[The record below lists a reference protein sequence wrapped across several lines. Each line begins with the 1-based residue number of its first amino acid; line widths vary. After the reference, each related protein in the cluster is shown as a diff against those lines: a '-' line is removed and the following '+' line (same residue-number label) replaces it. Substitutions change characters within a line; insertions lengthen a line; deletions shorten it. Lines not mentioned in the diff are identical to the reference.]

1 MKNII
6 ISLLKYY
13 IFWIFYFLLFKVFF
27 LLFNFS
33 QTKLLGWEDLVGIF
47 FHGIRMDLSSAG
59 YLTILP
65 GILFALTSFIKP
77 QIIRNIISGY
87 TFLILIA
94 ITFLGILD
102 TILYPSW
109 GTRLNAQIL
118 PYLAN
123 PKGMIDCVSI
133 WELIA
138 IMAFQVVIVT
148 TSIWLFSRFI
158 SRKLKS
164 TKKPSWIIIPL
175 LLLMTGSLILPIRGG
190 TGTSPLNFSSVYFS
204 QNLFANHS
212 AYNFFWSFNY
222 GLTHNEMK
230 ENPLK
235 YFQEELCKKNID
247 GIYLLNQEKP
257 QVVINRKNS
266 KPVNVVL
273 IILESFSNNIIGKLD
288 GKTGFTPNFDKL
300 CEEGVLFSDFYA
312 TGNRSDKGLSSL
324 LGSYP
329 ALIKSNTILHDP
341 EKMEKIKFL
350 PELFKDWGYDLS
362 FHYGGDIEFFN
373 TSLMLIQSGVN
384 KITSD
389 KDFPGKISGMQKWGV
404 PDEYLFDR
412 FESDLKEIKEP
423 FFSVA
428 YTLSSHEPFDVP
440 NFNRLSLNT
449 VENRFKNSVAYA
461 DSCLGRFITDL
472 KVSKIWDNT
481 LVIITADHAS
491 LYVANTTY
499 EDLSAYRIP
508 MLWIGGAIDTSFVC
522 NNISMQT
529 DLSSTLAQQLGYKV
543 EPSWFSKNIF
553 GSKQYAFYFTTE
565 GWGFVSPETAFYQ
578 NIESGNRRYFKNEIC
593 PAKDSLDIFSK
604 SFVQFLH
611 KDFIE
616 K

>member
-6 ISLLKYY
+6 TSLIKYY
-13 IFWIFYFLLFKVFF
+13 TFWIFYFLAFKVFF
-27 LLFNFS
+27 LLFNVS
-33 QTKLLGWEDLVGIF
+33 QSKLLGWEDLFGIF

-59 YLTILP
+59 YITILP
-65 GILFALTSFIKP
+65 GVMFALTPIIKP
-77 QIIRNIISGY
+77 QIIRNIINWY
-87 TFLILIA
+87 TYLILFT

-102 TILYPSW
+102 SILYPSW

-138 IMAFQVVIVT
+138 ILAFQLVLVLS
-148 TSIWLFSRFI
+148 SIWLFSKFI
-158 SRKLKS
+158 TKILKNKKKLS
-164 TKKPSWIIIPL
+164 LLVIPL
-175 LLLMTGSLILPIRGG
+175 LLLLTGSLILPIRGG

-235 YFQEELCKKNID
+235 YFEDELCRKNIE
-247 GIYLLNQEKP
+247 GIYTLNQEKP
-257 QVVINRKNS
+257 QVVINNNN

-273 IILESFSNNIIGKLD
+273 IILESFSNNIVGKLE
-288 GKTGFTPNFDKL
+288 GKPGITPNFDKL
-300 CEEGVLFSDFYA
+300 CDEGILFSEFYA

-324 LGSYP
+324 IGSYP
-329 ALIKSNTILHDP
+329 ALIKSTTILHDP

-373 TSLMLIQSGVN
+373 TSLMLIQSGVK

-389 KDFPGKISGMQKWGV
+389 KNFSGKISGMQKWGV
-404 PDEYLFDR
+404 PDEYLFER
-412 FESDLKEIKEP
+412 FKTDLHKMQEP

-440 NFNRLSLNT
+440 DFNRLSLNT
-449 VENRFKNSVAYA
+449 VENKFRNSVAYT
-461 DSCLGRFITDL
+461 DSCLGRFITDIRG
-472 KVSKIWDNT
+472 SKIWDNT
-481 LVIITADHAS
+481 LFIITADHAS
-491 LYVANTTY
+491 LYIANTTY
-499 EDLSAYRIP
+499 EDLSAYKIP
-508 MLWIGGAIDTSFVC
+508 MLWIGGAVDTTFVC
-522 NNISMQT
+522 NKISMQT
-529 DLSSTLAQQLGYKV
+529 DLSSTLAQQLGNKV

-553 GSKQYAFYFTTE
+553 GSKQYAFYFTTD

-578 NIESGNRRYFKNEIC
+578 NIESGNRRYFKNEKC

-611 KDFIE
+611 KDYIE